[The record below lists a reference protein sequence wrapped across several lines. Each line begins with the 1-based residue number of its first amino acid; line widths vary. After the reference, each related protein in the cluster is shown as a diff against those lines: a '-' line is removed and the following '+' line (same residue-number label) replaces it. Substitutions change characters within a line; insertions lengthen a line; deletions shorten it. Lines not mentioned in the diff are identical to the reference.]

1 MSSDVFGADPIEL
14 QEKGNRINNIAAQ
27 FRDNYAK
34 VFTTVDEMVNS
45 DYLDPAARAIAEN
58 IHSYRDEL
66 ANMANVIESRDGT
79 TGERLK
85 AGNAVVDNQDNII
98 SGIGGANRG

>member
-1 MSSDVFGADPIEL
+1 MSSDIFGADPMEL
-14 QEKGNRINNIAAQ
+14 QEKESKINNIAVQ
-27 FRDNYAK
+27 FRDNYTK
-34 VFTTVDEMVNS
+34 VFTAVDEMVNS

-66 ANMANVIESRDGT
+66 ANMANVIESYGNYC
-79 TGERLK
+79 LK

-98 SGIGGANRG
+98 SGMGGANRG

>member
-14 QEKGNRINNIAAQ
+14 QEKGNRINNIAVQ
-27 FRDNYAK
+27 FKDNYGKIFA
-34 VFTTVDEMVNS
+34 TVDEMVNS

-66 ANMANVIESRDGT
+66 ANMANVIESYGNYC
-79 TGERLK
+79 LK
-85 AGNAVVDNQDNII
+85 AGNAVVDNQDDII
-98 SGIGGANRG
+98 SGIGDANRG

>member
-1 MSSDVFGADPIEL
+1 MSSDVFGADPTEL
-14 QEKGNRINNIAAQ
+14 QEKGNKINNIATQ
-27 FRDNYAK
+27 FRENHAK
-34 VFTTVDEMVNS
+34 VFATVDEMVNS

-66 ANMANVIESRDGT
+66 ANMANVIEGY
-79 TGERLK
+79 GNYCLK
-85 AGNAVVDNQDNII
+85 AGNAVIDNQDNII

>member
-14 QEKGNRINNIAAQ
+14 QEKGNRINNIAVQ
-27 FRDNYAK
+27 FKDNYGK
-34 VFTTVDEMVNS
+34 VFTTVEEMVNS

-58 IHSYRDEL
+58 IFSYKDEL
-66 ANMANVIESRDGT
+66 ANMANVIESYGT
-79 TGERLK
+79 YCLK
-85 AGNAVVDNQDNII
+85 AGNAVIDNQDNII

>member
-1 MSSDVFGADPIEL
+1 MMQKLFA
-14 QEKGNRINNIAAQ
+14 
-27 FRDNYAK
+27 
-34 VFTTVDEMVNS
+34 TVDEMVNS

-58 IHSYRDEL
+58 IHSYRDQL
-66 ANMANVIESRDGT
+66 VNVSNVIESYGNYC
-79 TGERLK
+79 LK

>member
-45 DYLDPAARAIAEN
+45 DYLDPAARAIAEK
-58 IHSYRDEL
+58 IHSYKDEL
-66 ANMANVIESRDGT
+66 ANMASVIEGY
-79 TGERLK
+79 GNYCLK

-98 SGIGGANRG
+98 SGIGGANRV

>member
-1 MSSDVFGADPIEL
+1 MLSDVFGADPMEL
-14 QEKGNRINNIAAQ
+14 QERGNKINNIAVQ
-27 FRDNYAK
+27 FRDNYTK
-34 VFTTVDEMVNS
+34 VFTAVDEMVNS

-66 ANMANVIESRDGT
+66 ANMANVIESYGNYC
-79 TGERLK
+79 LK

-98 SGIGGANRG
+98 SGMGGANRG

>member
-1 MSSDVFGADPIEL
+1 MSSDVFGADPMEL
-14 QEKGNRINNIAAQ
+14 QEKGNKINNIATQ
-27 FRDNYAK
+27 FRENYAK
-34 VFTTVDEMVNS
+34 VFATVDEMVNS

-66 ANMANVIESRDGT
+66 ANMANVIENYGNYC
-79 TGERLK
+79 LK
-85 AGNAVVDNQDNII
+85 AGNAVIDNQDNII

>member
-1 MSSDVFGADPIEL
+1 MGRFVADPQMLKVKGEEIEN
-14 QEKGNRINNIAAQ
+14 QAQQFAQNVEKI
-27 FRDNYAK
+27 Y
-34 VFTTVDEMVNS
+34 TTVEEMVNS

-58 IHSYRDEL
+58 IHSYKDEL
-66 ANMANVIESRDGT
+66 ANMANVIESYGNYCV
-79 TGERLK
+79 K